1 MGGMYNNEQSSM
13 PADLSEIC
21 DMSPVTV
28 ISDMRSPVNLSDL
41 TERELFEIN
50 LTRWLPNHISCT
62 WKPSLCYELYQFL
75 FQFKAWCNL
84 SCTLQNSCLFGFIFN
99 TSAYTEISIAGDISG
114 SHAGEYEV

>member
-50 LTRWLPNHISCT
+50 LTRRCYPIIFHVPGSLHFVTSCINF
-62 WKPSLCYELYQFL
+62 YF
-75 FQFKAWCNL
+75 NL
-84 SCTLQNSCLFGFIFN
+84 KLGVIYHVHCKIHVCWFRL
-99 TSAYTEISIAGDISG
+99 
-114 SHAGEYEV
+114 